1 MQYPAANAHPFEF
14 ARPLLLLAAV
24 SFVAGF
30 GGYAAVHPG
39 HVAVAREE
47 VRAAP
52 TQTPATVVSVP
63 VAEDADRPRR
73 T

>member
-14 ARPLLLLAAV
+14 ARPLLLLAVV

-30 GGYAAVHPG
+30 GGYMAIHP
-39 HVAVAREE
+39 APTTLAREA

-52 TQTPATVVSVP
+52 AHAPATVVSAP

>member
-14 ARPLLLLAAV
+14 ARPLLLLAVV

-30 GGYAAVHPG
+30 GGYMAIHP
-39 HVAVAREE
+39 APTTLAREA
-47 VRAAP
+47 VRIAP
-52 TQTPATVVSVP
+52 VQAPATVVSAP

>member
-14 ARPLLLLAAV
+14 ARPLLLLAVV

-30 GGYAAVHPG
+30 GGYMAVHPAQAALARQ
-39 HVAVAREE
+39 AVSL
-47 VRAAP
+47 AP
-52 TQTPATVVSVP
+52 VNASATVVSVP
-63 VAEDADRPRR
+63 VSEDADRPRR

>member
-30 GGYAAVHPG
+30 GGYMAVHPEKAAL
-39 HVAVAREE
+39 VQEAA
-47 VRAAP
+47 RAAP
-52 TQTPATVVSVP
+52 VSEPVTDVSVP
-63 VAEDADRPRR
+63 VSEDADGPRR

>member
-14 ARPLLLLAAV
+14 ARPLLLLAVV

-30 GGYAAVHPG
+30 GGYMAIHP
-39 HVAVAREE
+39 APTTLAREA
-47 VRAAP
+47 VRAA
-52 TQTPATVVSVP
+52 PATVVSAP